1 MIPMLAG
8 SKGSRENLELRSYM
22 PVKDI
27 RMELMDLELKVLMQE
42 QVDPSPWES

>member
-1 MIPMLAG
+1 MLAG
-8 SKGSRENLELRSYM
+8 SKGSRENLELRSCM
-22 PVKDI
+22 LVKDI